1 MQDFYKTH
9 YKKLLFIPLIIAI
22 PLLFIVFVFPGLQQ
36 GIDLR
41 GGNVLIIHFDK
52 EVSAKEVESIVEA
65 ELGIPVTVS
74 AINSPTSH
82 GVYIEYDKDKK
93 ALDAEI
99 LIEKARLLLADAN
112 LTSADLEAKEKESIA
127 FSIQAIKL
135 LSGEDKNF
143 DNAKAALN
151 DAQSSLSIFNEN
163 TSNKLKIVL
172 VDKLNLGENAEFQH
186 RNVSAT
192 FGEAAF
198 GSGITIAFSAAIS
211 LLIIIFIFFRQFV
224 PVVGI
229 ICAMIFDVL
238 MAMTGMVILG
248 IPLSLLTISALLM
261 VVASSVDTN
270 IMLTSKVIKE
280 KGSTPSSR
288 AFSALK
294 TGLTMSS
301 TTLSALIA
309 MLLISFLFQIDV
321 VFQIAAILLFGLL
334 GDLIATWLMNA
345 SLLVWF
351 TEKMVRK

>member
-1 MQDFYKTH
+1 MQDFYKKH
-9 YKKLLFIPLIIAI
+9 YKQLFFIPLIIAI
-22 PLLFIVFVFPGLQQ
+22 PLLFIVFISPGIQQ

-65 ELGIPVTVS
+65 ELNMDVTVS

-93 ALDAEI
+93 ALDAEV
-99 LIEKARLLLADAN
+99 LIEKARLLLADVNITSEN
-112 LTSADLEAKEKESIA
+112 LEGKERESIVL
-127 FSIQAIKL
+127 SVQAIKL
-135 LSGEDKNF
+135 LSGEDKNYI
-143 DNAKAALN
+143 NAKVALN
-151 DAQSSLSIFNEN
+151 DAQTLVSNFNEN
-163 TSNKLKIVL
+163 TSNKLKVL
-172 VDKLNLGENAEFQH
+172 LTDKLNLGENAEFQH

-198 GSGITIAFSAAIS
+198 GSGTTIAFWAAIS

-224 PVVGI
+224 PVAGI

-238 MAMTGMVILG
+238 LAMTGMVLLG
-248 IPLSLLTISALLM
+248 IPLSLLSISALLM

-270 IMLTSKVIKE
+270 IMLTSKVVKE
-280 KGSTPSSR
+280 KGLTPSSR

-294 TGLTMSS
+294 TGLTMSA

-309 MLLISFLFQIDV
+309 MIIISTLFQIDV
-321 VFQIAAILLFGLL
+321 VFQIAAILLFGLI
-334 GDLIATWLMNA
+334 GDLLATWLMNA